1 VAAYAAEVPTAINY
15 QGRLVENG
23 ELVNQAGLR
32 LRLRLYA
39 SPTASTPVV
48 YEENDEVDV
57 VDGFYTTKLGN
68 NRSGGTAA
76 SLAEALNTLG
86 TNAWVGIKF
95 GGDPELEPRERLLS
109 SPFALTVRG
118 MHVDGDGDVGIG
130 TSSPESTLHVAAG
143 IAWEDIPVFERVHG
157 TNGASLVSLILR
169 GRTTAADMEPGL
181 GGGLTFQ
188 IAEGP
193 RAVGA
198 AAIVTEREDRD
209 NRSALIF
216 KTKRGDTNV
225 MERVRITSGGRVG
238 IGTNAP
244 AASLHVNGDVL
255 AENKL
260 GIGTSDPE
268 SMLHVVA
275 GADFND
281 TPVFERVHA
290 VNTNALA
297 SLVLRGRT
305 TAGSMESGLGG
316 GLVFQFA
323 EGSRTVGA
331 AAIVS
336 GREDEDDRSALIFKT
351 KRDSTYVEER
361 VRITSGGNVGIG
373 TNAPASRLHVV
384 AGTDFNDVPV
394 FERVH
399 IVNTNALASLV
410 LRGRTTAGS
419 MESGLGGGL
428 SFQLAEGSRT
438 VGAAAIVSG
447 REDEDDRS
455 ALIFKTKR
463 DGTHVEERVR
473 ITSGGNVG
481 IGTSAPRERLDLA
494 NGRIAG
500 VRLPNSDD
508 DAANREYVDTEVAGG
523 PPGYAENGTFS
534 PAPSATGTDAIA
546 LGKGNSVAGDYS
558 VVGGGQDNTIQDAD
572 EAVIAGGDENTIQN
586 SGHRSV
592 IGGGHNNVV
601 KATRGASIGGGENN
615 MVESGARWSVIAGGT
630 DNTTQGEYAFA
641 AGRQAKANHNGA
653 FVWADSTGGNF
664 TSTAANQF
672 LVRAAGGFGINTNS
686 PQTELDVNGTTR
698 TEVLQITGGA
708 DVAEP
713 FEVAAAEDVPPGAL
727 VVIDEGNP
735 GQLKLS
741 DCPYDTKVAGVVSGA
756 GGVNPGLTLS
766 QRGVMGGGVNV
777 ALTGR
782 VYALADASNG
792 PIEPGDMLTTSGTPG
807 HAMRAADPQRSYGAV
822 IGKAMTPLREGRGLV
837 LVLVSL
843 Q

>member
-316 GLVFQFA
+316 GLVFQF
-323 EGSRTVGA
+323 
-331 AAIVS
+331 
-336 GREDEDDRSALIFKT
+336 
-351 KRDSTYVEER
+351 
-361 VRITSGGNVGIG
+361 
-373 TNAPASRLHVV
+373 
-384 AGTDFNDVPV
+384 
-394 FERVH
+394 
-399 IVNTNALASLV
+399 
-410 LRGRTTAGS
+410 
-419 MESGLGGGL
+419 
-428 SFQLAEGSRT
+428 AEGSRT